1 MKILLATVPPWL
13 PYHPY
18 LSVPL
23 LTGILRENG
32 FTVVQKDYN
41 VEFYDN
47 LLSSAEIKAQ
57 FNQFEKKGIG
67 CLDFKKQGLIGISD
81 YLIERV
87 DVIKSSVKQK
97 ETYGDEKMI
106 QESFEV
112 LDLILKSFS
121 LNFPEI
127 ELALG
132 EVKYLF
138 DYYDID
144 KAFKYVYD
152 DQNLFRY
159 YFMKYHIQG
168 VMEEKPDVVG
178 FSVTTA
184 EQLIPA
190 LTFAKVLQEHR
201 SSIKIFLGG
210 SYISKV
216 AQNLIA
222 DDRFNK
228 LIDCVLKGYA
238 EDTIVEL
245 MREYESGKTFENI
258 AGILYRQGNSVIDNP
273 APKYKFVK
281 DVPFPTF
288 DEILFDRYFS
298 PHKKLPIELSKGCY
312 WGKCR
317 FCELNEEIY
326 TAKSVERIFAEI
338 TFLHRRYGVNH
349 FPFVS
354 ASPSP
359 KLLYALATKI
369 HDAGLNVT
377 WSTMLRPE
385 PYIDEV
391 FARRLYDGGMRL
403 AKIGFESGSQKMLDS
418 MNKGLNTE
426 DNRKVL
432 HALYRAGISVHGYFM
447 YGYHGETIHDIEKT
461 RSFIEDEQIKL
472 TSMAT
477 SFYTD
482 IYRPANGLRIYM
494 RINRTQ
500 YMKLKILQENE
511 RRKK

>member
-1 MKILLATVPPWL
+1 M
-13 PYHPY
+13 
-18 LSVPL
+18 
-23 LTGILRENG
+23 TGILRENG

-57 FNQFEKKGIG
+57 FDQFGKSGIG
-67 CLDFKKQGLIGISD
+67 GFDFKKQGLIEIKD
-81 YLIERV
+81 YLIESV
-87 DVIKSSVKQK
+87 DDIKSSVRQK
-97 ETYGDEKMI
+97 ETYGEEEMI
-106 QESFEV
+106 QDSFET

-121 LNFPEI
+121 LNFSEI

-132 EVKYLF
+132 DVKYLF
-138 DYYDID
+138 DYCDMA

-152 DQNLFRY
+152 DHNLFRY
-159 YFMKYHIQG
+159 YFMKYHMQE
-168 VMEEKPDVVG
+168 VLDENPDVVG

-184 EQLIPA
+184 QQLIPA
-190 LTFAKVLQEHR
+190 LTFAKILQEHNA
-201 SSIKIFLGG
+201 SIRIFLGG

-216 AQNLIA
+216 ARNLIA

-245 MREYESGKTFENI
+245 MRGYESGETFENI
-258 AGILYRQGNSVIDNP
+258 AGLLYRQKNSVIDNP
-273 APKYKFVK
+273 VPKYKFAK

-288 DEILFDRYFS
+288 DGLPFDRYFS

-326 TAKSVERIFAEI
+326 TAKSAERIFAEI

-385 PYIDEV
+385 PYIDEI
-391 FARRLYDGGMRL
+391 FARRLYNGGMRL
-403 AKIGFESGSQKMLDS
+403 AKIGFESGSQKMLDA

-447 YGYHGETIHDIEKT
+447 YGYHGETIHDIKKT
-461 RSFIEDEQIKL
+461 RSFIEDEQVKL

-482 IYRPANGLRIYM
+482 IYRPANGLRIYKYVNDKD
-494 RINRTQ
+494 ISN
-500 YMKLKILQENE
+500 LKHLLKN
-511 RRKK
+511 KA